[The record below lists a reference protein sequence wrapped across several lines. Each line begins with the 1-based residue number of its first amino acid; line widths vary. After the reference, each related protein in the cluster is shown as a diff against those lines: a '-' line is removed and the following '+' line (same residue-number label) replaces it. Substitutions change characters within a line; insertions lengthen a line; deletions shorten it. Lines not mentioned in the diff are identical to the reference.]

1 MISFGGVETTCKVL
15 YKEYIIPQ
23 ASTIICNI
31 QDYTIKITSQ
41 KGMHYTN
48 SQVTKSISNRTLNFF
63 KFLQCMHVRITTVHL
78 LFLPLT
84 TL

>member
-41 KGMHYTN
+41 KGMI
-48 SQVTKSISNRTLNFF
+48 QIVK
-63 KFLQCMHVRITTVHL
+63 LQKVFQTA
-78 LFLPLT
+78 P
-84 TL
+84 